1 MSISENTLL
10 PQIPTPLL
18 VNTSRIVVAVILTD
32 RRLRPKFARNLKKE
46 SLLLQEEKRM
56 VKMVGNLVRIVPAVV
71 DKTIRVASPLRN
83 NFLI

>member
-18 VNTSRIVVAVILTD
+18 VNTSRIVVAVVLTD
-32 RRLRPKFARNLKKE
+32 RSLRPKFARNLKKE

-56 VKMVGNLVRIVPAVV
+56 VKMVESLVRIVPAVV
-71 DKTIRVASPLRN
+71 GQTIRVASPLRN
-83 NFLI
+83 KFLI

>member
-10 PQIPTPLL
+10 PQIPTLLL
-18 VNTSRIVVAVILTD
+18 VNTSRIVVAVVLTD

-46 SLLLQEEKRM
+46 SLLLQEERRM
-56 VKMVGNLVRIVPAVV
+56 VKMVESLVRIVPAVV
-71 DKTIRVASPLRN
+71 DQTIRVASPLRN

>member
-10 PQIPTPLL
+10 LQIPTPLL
-18 VNTSRIVVAVILTD
+18 VNTSRIVVAVVLTY
-32 RRLRPKFARNLKKE
+32 RRLRPKSARNLKKE

-56 VKMVGNLVRIVPAVV
+56 VKMVGSLVRLVPAVV
-71 DKTIRVASPLRN
+71 DQTIRVASPLRN